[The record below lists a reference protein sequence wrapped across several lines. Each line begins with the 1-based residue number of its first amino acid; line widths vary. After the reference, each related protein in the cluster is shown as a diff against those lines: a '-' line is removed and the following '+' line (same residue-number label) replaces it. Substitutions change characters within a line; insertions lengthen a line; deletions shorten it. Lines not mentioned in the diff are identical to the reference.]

1 MAISTELHARF
12 CERLRA
18 VRSERGLTQAQL
30 ASMLGIKQPSLAQ
43 LESGEFVPS
52 LDTVDRVCRAL
63 KIDPSSLLSANSPAA

>member
-18 VRSERGLTQAQL
+18 VRTERGLTQTQL

-52 LDTVDRVCRAL
+52 LDTVDKVCRVL
-63 KIDPSSLLSANSPAA
+63 EIDPGSLLSAAPSAV